1 MQVHGSARGG
11 RPSSLTRPPSL
22 AILAFRRCQEGC
34 STWAVTRWSSWLTMC
49 DEPVQG
55 KQHMPIGLKLD
66 TAKVLEAANKGQHLR
81 K

>member
-1 MQVHGSARGG
+1 MHGSNKEA
-11 RPSSLTRPPSL
+11 L
-22 AILAFRRCQEGC
+22 AAEDGVMM
-34 STWAVTRWSSWLTMC
+34 S
-49 DEPVQG
+49 QG